1 MCYNACMGARIKAYA
16 KLNLTLAIT
25 GVENGFHMLD
35 SLVCTVD
42 LFDLIIMNKR
52 RDDNIT
58 VQMRGLGSETLPPEN
73 NNAVKAAKA
82 YIQRFSSCGVDIKIY
97 KNIPFGAGLGGSS
110 ADAAGVIRGMSK
122 LYGFG
127 SERELKGLADTLG
140 SDTGYL
146 LTGGYAR
153 LSGRGDKVYPLDC
166 RLPLY
171 FLVLLPEEGVSTA
184 ECYSLYDKLPKCEF
198 TSENAVSALSSGDI
212 AGLAAGM
219 NNALYLPATKLNPK
233 IARAVKELESF
244 SPLGVNMTG
253 SGSAVFAIFESR
265 EMCEWAKSRY
275 RGEFKCICLKSYIPK
290 N

>member
-1 MCYNACMGARIKAYA
+1 MCYNSFMSARIEAYA

-25 GVENGFHMLD
+25 GAENGFHMLD

-42 LFDLIIMNKR
+42 LYDLIIMNKR
-52 RDDNIT
+52 RDDNVT
-58 VQMRGLGSETLPPEN
+58 VQMHGLGSEALPPEN

-82 YIQRFSSCGVDIKIY
+82 YIQRFSSRGVDIKIY
-97 KNIPFGAGLGGSS
+97 KNIPFGAGMGGSS

-127 SERELKGLADTLG
+127 SERELKELADGLG

-153 LSGRGDKVYPLDC
+153 LSGRGNIVETIDC
-166 RLPLY
+166 RTPLN
-171 FLVLLPEEGVSTA
+171 FFILTPQTGVSTA
-184 ECYSLYDKLPKCEF
+184 ECYSLYDSLPKAKL
-198 TSENAVSALSSGDI
+198 TSENAVNALCEGDI
-212 AGLAAGM
+212 ASLAAAM
-219 NNALYLPATKLNPK
+219 NNALYLPAKKLNPQ
-233 IARAVKELESF
+233 IAKAKEELESF

-253 SGSAVFAIFESR
+253 SGSAVFAIFESK
-265 EMCEWAKSRY
+265 ELCDWAKSRY
-275 RGEFKCICLKSYIPK
+275 RGEFGCMCLKTYIPK